1 MTIGSSAPAT
11 LDVAAVR
18 ADFPILGS
26 EVHGRPLVYLDNAAT
41 AQKPQAVINSLGDFY
56 RSENANIHRGVH
68 DLSQRATTSFDDTR
82 RLVAEFIGA
91 ADERE
96 IVFVRGTTEA
106 INLVAHSWGR
116 GNLGQGDEIL
126 LTELE
131 HHSNIVPW
139 QLVAEQV
146 GAVIRAVPMSAD
158 GDLDLAAL
166 RQLLGPR
173 TKIVGVTHVSNALG
187 TVNPVA
193 EIVGLAHAQGIPVLV
208 DGAQAVPHFAVDVQA
223 LGCDFYAF
231 SGHKMFGPTGV
242 GVLYGRLD
250 LLEAMPPYQGGGGMI
265 GSVTMEQSTFAPVPT
280 RFEAGTPSI
289 ADVVALAPAIRY
301 LADLGYPAIQSWEEQ
316 LVATALEML
325 PSVPGL
331 RVVGDPVQRAGVIS
345 FVMDSAHPHDVG
357 TILDQNGI
365 AVRAGHH
372 CCQPAME
379 RLGLPATVR
388 ASFALYNTPEEVA
401 ALVRGLHRV
410 AEVFG

>member
-1 MTIGSSAPAT
+1 LTIGSSAPAT